1 MGADDCFT
9 IIEKKRI
16 DFFLEKFGECEK
28 KYIIKVKTVVNETYQ
43 NPEILIDDFKFCNEQ
58 DLLYLILII
67 NTIYHNFIIDKNDMK
82 NLKERIENIIPK
94 KYKEEKNVNLGA
106 LDDIRKNKF
115 NYKNIKNCFN
125 IFKFIYEK
133 KEEIGADDINY
144 LLREIKFLLEKNKIL
159 DDLYINVLYDFLGT
173 IFGKEASQNKKK
185 NDDSRKNGGNNQNKN
200 ISETSN
206 NIIQNTNTIQL
217 MNNPN
222 NLNNQTEKEN
232 GNSNNGEIN
241 GSSGNNEIGSLDL
254 EKIPLVKSHYI
265 INN

>member
-1 MGADDCFT
+1 
-9 IIEKKRI
+9 
-16 DFFLEKFGECEK
+16 
-28 KYIIKVKTVVNETYQ
+28 
-43 NPEILIDDFKFCNEQ
+43 
-58 DLLYLILII
+58 
-67 NTIYHNFIIDKNDMK
+67 MK

-125 IFKFIYEK
+125 IFKVIYEK

-217 MNNPN
+217 LNNPN